1 MSEVWRTLKLPS
13 VELPLRHIYLFTQS
27 SSNEY
32 QIFTWWWPFKDPNM
46 FWNSFSKNTRQ
57 FYLDSWYNHNI
68 VLTYDALLIN
78 INLPILLNATY
89 HSIVNMYTNSFK
101 ELYVVVTET
110 DCWYQLFEQNISSH
124 WHINNYKPMWRND
137 GNLHWWGDC
146 VALRVANP
154 RLEITNCTCNHVTP
168 AASFVSLPSFFSKIR
183 SVSIPLHQAVTAPFF
198 WNKWNMKL
206 R

>member
-1 MSEVWRTLKLPS
+1 MTSINGSNYPAAEWRFYLHVLVLVQQNLTCLTRLTSMTMSEVWTTLKLPS
-13 VELPLRHIYLFTQS
+13 VELPPRHIYLFTQS

-32 QIFTWWWPFKDPNM
+32 QIFTCWWPFKDPNM

-89 HSIVNMYTNSFK
+89 HRIVNMYTNSFK
-101 ELYVVVTET
+101 ELYVVVTDT
-110 DCWYQLFEQNISSH
+110 DCWYQLFEQNTFSH

-137 GNLHWWGDC
+137 GNLHW
-146 VALRVANP
+146 
-154 RLEITNCTCNHVTP
+154 
-168 AASFVSLPSFFSKIR
+168 
-183 SVSIPLHQAVTAPFF
+183 
-198 WNKWNMKL
+198 
-206 R
+206 